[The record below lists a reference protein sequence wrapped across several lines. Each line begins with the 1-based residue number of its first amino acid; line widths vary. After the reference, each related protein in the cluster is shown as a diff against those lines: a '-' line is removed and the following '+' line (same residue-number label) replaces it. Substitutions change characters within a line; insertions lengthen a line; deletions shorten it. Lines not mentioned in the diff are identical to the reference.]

1 MGSRCSWRATPLK
14 RVVVGHNVAPDAA
27 EVFLRGR
34 HGVTRAAAI
43 KALSPFAAQIERE
56 LGVLVSEETCPVL
69 ALKRLN
75 VHMTDGDNWPQVS
88 KWLAE
93 QAHRYCELLARR
105 KTL

>member
-56 LGVLVSEETCPVL
+56 LGVPFSEETCPVL
-69 ALKRLN
+69 ALKRLS
-75 VHMTDGDNWPQVS
+75 VDMTDGDNWPQVS